1 MNIPSIYID
10 ENPKAE
16 VEIFYKSLHNNFYPW
31 MRPMIYN
38 HPGLKPLESLL
49 SKEGMTKKEEKQ
61 IIGEFFVNLRDK
73 YRNKIDPFLDHCR
86 ERLAEDSK
94 GALVTL
100 AQLMDYEWL
109 EKTSDYRAIPVLLP
123 FSPFGKN
130 IFFYSIYAVIREDNP
145 KDILDTAIHE
155 ISHMILFDLL
165 EKYHPEFQEYSLTV
179 DYLKEILAPILIDQ
193 PPLKKYMN
201 LSQYPK
207 GYVGNTELEEIYVSA
222 NNTGRVQISRFYQK
236 GYEEMRYQE
245 HKPFREIVD
254 AMIRLLKSAEQELA
268 KKRDMW
274 NKHQFEIFQS
284 EELLGEYSKPIVL
297 NESSTSLRW

>member
-1 MNIPSIYID
+1 
-10 ENPKAE
+10 
-16 VEIFYKSLHNNFYPW
+16 
-31 MRPMIYN
+31 
-38 HPGLKPLESLL
+38 
-49 SKEGMTKKEEKQ
+49 
-61 IIGEFFVNLRDK
+61 
-73 YRNKIDPFLDHCR
+73 
-86 ERLAEDSK
+86 
-94 GALVTL
+94 
-100 AQLMDYEWL
+100 
-109 EKTSDYRAIPVLLP
+109 
-123 FSPFGKN
+123 
-130 IFFYSIYAVIREDNP
+130 
-145 KDILDTAIHE
+145 
-155 ISHMILFDLL
+155 MILFDLL

-222 NNTGRVQISRFYQK
+222 NNTGRVQISRFFQK
-236 GYEEMRYQE
+236 VYEEMRYQE